1 MDRIKEA
8 PSGEYNIFFSYFSP
22 MFFTGQL
29 MVFFPLS
36 IPSFLDTGSQNWIA
50 RVKPPGVS
58 PSLSTALILYMHSVT
73 IIIPGYMPG
82 ILGSFSLLQS
92 QWKYFFLIF
101 VIFLFP
107 ASTTVPFHK
116 VFLLF
121 FL

>member
-1 MDRIKEA
+1 MDRKKEA
-8 PSGEYNIFFSYFSP
+8 PSGEDKVLFFLFFFSVFYRPVDVS
-22 MFFTGQL
+22 FF
-29 MVFFPLS
+29 LS

-58 PSLSTALILYMHSVT
+58 PSLSTALIPYMHSVT

-82 ILGSFSLLQS
+82 ILGSFTLLQS

-101 VIFLFP
+101 VIFFFP
-107 ASTTVPFHK
+107 ASTVPFHK